1 MLDAQTSLLANSD
14 GSAQLSVGGCTLVVS
29 VLGPI
34 EPKAKQELPNCASLE
49 LVIRPAIGLPTTREK
64 LLEDRLRSVLQGV
77 IVRYKYPRQLIQV
90 VVQFISVD
98 GHASNAGTS
107 TPSPYTCNELSA
119 AINCCFLALVDANVA
134 LHYSFAATSAAL
146 LDGQITYVPETEVLK
161 QSLSHHVLCF
171 SIVDKSPQG
180 LVLIESQGEFT
191 EQDLFTVISEL
202 AGKCKELHSAQRL
215 YIENKVKQDFRWK
228 P

>member
-1 MLDAQTSLLANSD
+1 M
-14 GSAQLSVGGCTLVVS
+14 VS

-49 LVIRPAIGLPTTREK
+49 VVIRPAIGLPTTREK

-98 GHASNAGTS
+98 GQASNAGTS

-119 AINCCFLALVDANVA
+119 AINCCYLALIDANVA
-134 LHYSFAATSAAL
+134 LHHSFVATSAAL
-146 LDGQITYVPETEVLK
+146 LNGEITCVPDTETLK
-161 QSLSHHVLCF
+161 QSLSHHVMCF
-171 SIVDKSPQG
+171 SIVDGSPKG
-180 LVLIESQGEFT
+180 LVLIESQGEFP
-191 EQDLFTVISEL
+191 EQDLFTTISQL
-202 AGKCKELHSAQRL
+202 AVKCKELHSAQRQ
-215 YIENKVKQDFRWK
+215 YIVNKVKQDFSWK